1 MIRLREIRIKKR
13 TYPETTGRENICVHK
28 MYIYMGE
35 WGTEPQHCNAS
46 KSWQRFSTAQLIVFL
61 IRDGGTAMIIRT
73 TLDMNLARKEYEK
86 YRGSSSTPIFSSPQI
101 ISGNI
106 DNLINSPAVER
117 LVQSL
122 AKLYIENKG
131 MK

>member
-1 MIRLREIRIKKR
+1 MLKPLKKLCGSSIM
-13 TYPETTGRENICVHK
+13 PIG
-28 MYIYMGE
+28 
-35 WGTEPQHCNAS
+35 
-46 KSWQRFSTAQLIVFL
+46 
-61 IRDGGTAMIIRT
+61 
-73 TLDMNLARKEYEK
+73 NLARKEYEK

>member
-1 MIRLREIRIKKR
+1 
-13 TYPETTGRENICVHK
+13 
-28 MYIYMGE
+28 
-35 WGTEPQHCNAS
+35 
-46 KSWQRFSTAQLIVFL
+46 
-61 IRDGGTAMIIRT
+61 MIIRT
-73 TLDMNLARKEYEK
+73 TFDMNLARKEYEK
-86 YRGSSSTPIFSSPQI
+86 YRGSSSTPIYRGSSSTPIFSSPQI

>member
-1 MIRLREIRIKKR
+1 
-13 TYPETTGRENICVHK
+13 
-28 MYIYMGE
+28 
-35 WGTEPQHCNAS
+35 
-46 KSWQRFSTAQLIVFL
+46 
-61 IRDGGTAMIIRT
+61 MIIRT

-106 DNLINSPAVER
+106 DNLNSPAVER
-117 LVQSL
+117 LVQAL

>member
-1 MIRLREIRIKKR
+1 
-13 TYPETTGRENICVHK
+13 
-28 MYIYMGE
+28 
-35 WGTEPQHCNAS
+35 
-46 KSWQRFSTAQLIVFL
+46 
-61 IRDGGTAMIIRT
+61 MIIRT

-86 YRGSSSTPIFSSPQI
+86 YRGSSGTPIFSSPQI

-117 LVQSL
+117 LVQAL